1 MKRFHY
7 KAYDET
13 GKLCEGEISG
23 VSWQAIARE
32 MYDREWRL
40 VRLTEQKERG
50 HFSFQKKP
58 FSSRRQWA
66 LLASEWSTLLDAG
79 LTVTESLHL
88 LENQMAAKEKQV
100 LQTVEKQISSG
111 HQVWESFQMSQA
123 FPPFFISLLQV
134 GEMTGTLPREL
145 MRLSAYY
152 EKEEAFIGKIKSA
165 LSYPLFVLS
174 FALVVLVVILTYIL
188 PSFQLLFQTLQID
201 LPIGTRWAL
210 EVGLFL
216 KQWGWEIGICFLV
229 SLLLSLLFLQTEQ
242 GKQWLAE
249 KLYGSRF
256 YRRLLLIRFCL
267 TLSALTESGKTLSE
281 ALGDAARVVG
291 NPKAAWAITSMQ
303 EKVQK
308 GEQFADALEQSGFS
322 FPLVNQLCQVGMES
336 GELPK
341 FLSQAAYMMTGETE
355 QKLRRFRSLL
365 EPLLLLFV
373 GGITALVLFSVM
385 LPVFQAAGSHMG

>member
-13 GKLCEGEISG
+13 GKLCEGDIWG
-23 VSWQAIARE
+23 VSRQAIAQE
-32 MYDREWRL
+32 IYDREWRL
-40 VRLTEQKERG
+40 VRLVEQKERRR
-50 HFSFQKKP
+50 FSLQKKP

-88 LENQMAAKEKQV
+88 LENQMAVKEKEV
-100 LQTVEKQISSG
+100 LQTIEKQISSG

-134 GEMTGTLPREL
+134 GEITGTLPREL

-165 LSYPLFVLS
+165 VSYPLFVLS
-174 FALVVLVVILTYIL
+174 FAVVVLVVILTYIL
-188 PSFQLLFQTLQID
+188 PSFQLLFQTLQIE
-201 LPIGTRWAL
+201 LPLGTGLAL
-210 EVGLFL
+210 QVGLFL
-216 KQWGWEIGICFLV
+216 KQWGWELGLFGLSFLLLG
-229 SLLLSLLFLQTEQ
+229 LLLSHTEQ
-242 GKQWLAE
+242 GNLWLAE
-249 KLYGSRF
+249 RLYASRF

-281 ALGDAARVVG
+281 ALSDAAFVVG
-291 NPKAAWAITSMQ
+291 NPKAASAITSVQ

-308 GEQFADALEQSGFS
+308 GGQFADALEESGFS
-322 FPLVNQLCQVGMES
+322 FPLVRELCQVGMES

-365 EPLLLLFV
+365 EPFLLLFV